1 MTQINDST
9 RAGLDARAKRLF
21 KMISPGLMPPAMLHY
36 KISPVPVPPTPS
48 DIANYTTLRLL
59 SLRTDPSLFGSS
71 YEREIAFTS
80 EQWRKRLDGVNK
92 VVIIASATDT
102 VISGG
107 QDELEAEWVG
117 MVTIVASSE
126 LGGFQLLPEEGNVG
140 KDTFVYGLFGTW
152 VHPEHRGNGLAKR
165 MIEAGFHW
173 VRKHAHQN
181 DVMRDREKVV
191 GLRVEKSNERALK
204 VYRKT
209 GFKMLSGVEARP
221 GEGLIMIAKVT
232 AEV

>member
-1 MTQINDST
+1 
-9 RAGLDARAKRLF
+9 
-21 KMISPGLMPPAMLHY
+21 MISPGLMPPAMLHY

-80 EQWRKRLDGVNK
+80 EQWRKRLDGVDK
-92 VVIIASATDT
+92 IVIIASATDT

-107 QDELEAEWVG
+107 HDEPETEWVG
-117 MVTIVASSE
+117 TISIVASSE
-126 LGGFQLLPEEGNVG
+126 LGGFQLLPEEANVG
-140 KDTFVYGLFGTW
+140 KDTNYGLLLVW

-165 MIEAGFHW
+165 MIEAGFDW

-181 DVMRDREKVV
+181 DVMGDREKVV
-191 GLRVEKSNERALK
+191 GLRVKKSNERAME

-209 GFKMLSGVEARP
+209 GFKMLNGVEARP
-221 GEGLIMIAKVT
+221 GEALIMIAKVM
-232 AEV
+232 